1 LRLGLYP
8 LHSGGNRGQALLPA
22 RQLSGTLIASTAPQH
37 RVVHFVLLI
46 RRCDQGR
53 NLFAHALHFLGH
65 IPVTHGLVPRG
76 MALDFW
82 AIGGHVAQLHASGF
96 ARQARHV
103 HTHLCEGL
111 QRLLAKIA
119 DGPDVRTVLAD
130 HSHASQ
136 MAFTGQRDL
145 AARKHA
151 NAVGREQEA
160 DHQGGLTWWGTAGC
174 RLVGGS
180 EAAYIQ
186 LRDGIQQE
194 EHQIAL
200 GPLHCR
206 ALCLVPV
213 TLRVPG
219 PLRFPGLCTHPCSP
233 RGEVT
238 KDSQSAPSHHRL
250 LASNSRS

>member
-1 LRLGLYP
+1 
-8 LHSGGNRGQALLPA
+8 
-22 RQLSGTLIASTAPQH
+22 
-37 RVVHFVLLI
+37 
-46 RRCDQGR
+46 
-53 NLFAHALHFLGH
+53 
-65 IPVTHGLVPRG
+65 
-76 MALDFW
+76 MALCREAWPWIFGPSGDT
-82 AIGGHVAQLHASGF
+82 LPNCTRPASP
-96 ARQARHV
+96 AKRTTY
-103 HTHLCEGL
+103 THLCEGL

-119 DGPDVRTVLAD
+119 DGPDVRAVLAD

-160 DHQGGLTWWGTAGC
+160 DHQGGLTWWGISGF

-250 LASNSRS
+250 LAHQWQEPVGELVKCFFMDSLLALQRGFEMWCHAAPEPCVEGGQNAHTDRDRATDGCGDP